1 MRALVT
7 GGGGF
12 TGRQL
17 CAVLRARGH
26 EVWAA
31 GHDAEHAV
39 DFRLVELV
47 AELFTEARPEVV
59 FHLAASSHAADLQR
73 GPADVQTENV
83 VHPLLNVLECAG
95 EARVVIASSAVV
107 YGRGPTTEDAPMR
120 PVDLYGAARA
130 SAEAMA
136 QRHVQRGGD
145 VVIARATGITGP
157 GQTRRFLLAGW
168 AHRYGAGER
177 RFGTGNL
184 DLQRDYIDVRDVAD
198 AYVLLAE
205 RGERGA
211 VYNLCSGEARPLR
224 EHFALLCPGTEST
237 DALEPTREL
246 PVLAASPA
254 RAEALGWRRH
264 HALEQTLAELRQ
276 SYLPSP

>member
-7 GGGGF
+7 GAAGF
-12 TGRQL
+12 TGRHL
-17 CAVLRARGH
+17 CAALRARGH

-59 FHLAASSHAADLQR
+59 FHLAASSHPADLQR
-73 GPADVQTENV
+73 GPAEVQTENV

-95 EARVVIASSAVV
+95 DTRVVLASSAVV
-107 YGRGPTTEDAPMR
+107 YGRGPTTEDSPMR
-120 PVDLYGAARA
+120 PVDLYAAARA
-130 SAEAMA
+130 SADAMA

-145 VVIARATGITGP
+145 VVIARATAITGP
-157 GQTRRFLLAGW
+157 GQHRRFLLAGW
-168 AHRYGAGER
+168 AHRYVGGER
-177 RFGTGNL
+177 RFPTGNL
-184 DLQRDYIDVRDVAD
+184 DLCRDFIDVRDAAE
-198 AYVLLAE
+198 AYALLAE

-211 VYNLCSGEARPLR
+211 AYNVCSGVARPLR
-224 EHFALLCPGTEST
+224 EYFALLCPGAVST
-237 DALEPTREL
+237 DGDAPSREI

-254 RAEALGWRRH
+254 RIEELGWRPRY
-264 HALEQTLAELRQ
+264 ALEQTLAELRQ
-276 SYLPSP
+276 SCSPSP